1 MENMLLT
8 NKIHKTRMDREKQ
21 LGMLNTN
28 LHIPLSD
35 YSRKIMTFLF
45 MSDLNLP
52 AEYSGRIV
60 F

>member
-28 LHIPLSD
+28 LHIP
-35 YSRKIMTFLF
+35 
-45 MSDLNLP
+45 
-52 AEYSGRIV
+52 
-60 F
+60 